1 MFPFTQG
8 QLHDDSS
15 AFGRGSVSFEWFSVV
30 SDDITASA
38 TTGFLSVVAEVRNGF
53 GSGLAF
59 DLAFGSGVWMHV
71 CVCVAW
77 GAGFLSML
85 LWGINRLGVWLIK
98 DVPGRYLAGWLW

>member
-53 GSGLAF
+53 ALDRLFRSGCTLALLRGGIH
-59 DLAFGSGVWMHV
+59 LAVLAALLLV
-71 CVCVAW
+71 
-77 GAGFLSML
+77 ML
-85 LWGINRLGVWLIK
+85 
-98 DVPGRYLAGWLW
+98 WLWIRL